1 VSGLCVKM
9 GKNVKLAVKM
19 VMLWDGMGMQVMITL
34 IPNHHPRQTHHD
46 YKTDGGMREIRHFLK
61 I

>member
-9 GKNVKLAVKM
+9 GKNVNLAVKM
-19 VMLWDGMGMQVMITL
+19 VMLWDGMGMQVMIIV
-34 IPNHHPRQTHHD
+34 IPYHHPRQTHHHD
-46 YKTDGGMREIRHFLK
+46 KTDGGMREIRHFLK